1 MKMSVWENTA
11 SNKSYL
17 CILKNEFMLANST
30 EILNQNLAQFAQFRL
45 IVHIILK
52 RWEIQN

>member
-30 EILNQNLAQFAQFRL
+30 EILNQNLARFAQLRL

-52 RWEIQN
+52 RLKIQN